1 MRLANLRFTAKV
13 GLLAGSLTLLLVIV
27 AGIGLWA
34 TDVLS
39 DRLDRANDAG
49 RSATYAVRMNTD
61 VVQLRRREYLL
72 ATDPSGEAV
81 EAVRAAIDQE
91 IGDFRR
97 HMNAAMQDAGPQRRA
112 LLDRIGSAFATYEA
126 GVRRTLASAAAVA
139 ANRAEPSAILTA
151 MKESLAAF
159 DALEA
164 LTSELGEVAMRIAA
178 HEEERAIETERTAL
192 LAVLAFA
199 GIGVVGSAL
208 LAWMVGAAGM
218 ARPVGAS
225 VARLRALSDG
235 DTESPIYGEG
245 RKDEVGDIA
254 AAMAV
259 FRDNLIRQ
267 RELQAAQLREAEAKA
282 ARAKVIEEATARFE
296 AESGTVVK
304 GVAAAATE
312 LEATAA
318 GMAAGAEETSRQAT
332 AVAAAAEQASA
343 NVQTVAAAAEQLS
356 ASIAEISRQVAESA
370 RIASEAV
377 SEATR
382 TNTTVE

>member
-13 GLLAGSLTLLLVIV
+13 GLLAGSLTVLMIIV

-39 DRLDRANDAG
+39 DRLDKGNDAG

-72 ATDPSGEAV
+72 AADPRGEVV
-81 EAVRAAIDQE
+81 EAARAAIDQE
-91 IGDFRR
+91 IGDFRG
-97 HMNAAMQDAGPQRRA
+97 HMNAAMQDAGPQSRA
-112 LLDRIGSAFATYEA
+112 LLDRI
-126 GVRRTLASAAAVA
+126 
-139 ANRAEPSAILTA
+139 
-151 MKESLAAF
+151 
-159 DALEA
+159 
-164 LTSELGEVAMRIAA
+164 
-178 HEEERAIETERTAL
+178 
-192 LAVLAFA
+192 
-199 GIGVVGSAL
+199 GSAL

-218 ARPVGAS
+218 ARPIAQS
-225 VARLRALSDG
+225 VARLKTLSDG

-282 ARAKVIEEATARFE
+282 ARARVVEQVTARFE
-296 AESGTVVK
+296 AEAGAVVK
-304 GVAAAATE
+304 GVAASATE

-318 GMAAGAEETSRQAT
+318 GMAAGAEGTSRQAT